1 MDVTK
6 RYITKIARAALRYAN
21 GSISKMG
28 VGSTEYECLHII
40 RKNEGTNQELICEK
54 LNVDKSAVTRM
65 ISNLEKKGYV
75 IRKKDDHDKRF
86 NKIYSTE
93 KALDVKLDE
102 TSAESHFYEW
112 LIEDISEEELTP
124 FLKTLDKLYLKS
136 KNERVVN
143 YSNFKE
149 WDKNIK
155 K

>member
-21 GSISKMG
+21 YSISKMG
-28 VGSTEYECLHII
+28 VGSSEFECLHVI

-54 LNVDKSAVTRM
+54 LNIDKSAVTRM

-75 IRKKDDHDKRF
+75 IRKKDESNKRF

-93 KALDVKLDE
+93 KALEVKLDE
-102 TSAESHFYEW
+102 TSAESLFYEW
-112 LIEDISEEELTP
+112 LTSDIPEEELAQ
-124 FLKTLDKLYLKS
+124 FLKTLDKLYIKS

-149 WDKNIK
+149 WKENTNI
-155 K
+155 

>member
-21 GSISKMG
+21 SSISKMG
-28 VGSTEYECLHII
+28 VGSSEYECLHVI

-75 IRKKDDHDKRF
+75 VRKKDENDKRF

-93 KALDVKLDE
+93 KALEVKLDE
-102 TSAESHFYEW
+102 TSAESLFYEW
-112 LIEDISEEELTP
+112 LIKDISEEELTP

-143 YSNFKE
+143 YSNFKDWE
-149 WDKNIK
+149 KNL
-155 K
+155 